1 MRQIELFFWRALF
14 MAGVLIMA
22 NADFLSGVFAR

>member
-1 MRQIELFFWRALF
+1 MKQLELFFWCALF

-22 NADFLSGVFAR
+22 NADFLAGVFAR